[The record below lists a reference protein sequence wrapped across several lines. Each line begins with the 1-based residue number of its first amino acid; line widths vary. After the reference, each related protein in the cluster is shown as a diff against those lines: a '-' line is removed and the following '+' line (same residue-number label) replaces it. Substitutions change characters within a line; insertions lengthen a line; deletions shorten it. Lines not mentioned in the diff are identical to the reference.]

1 MNKIFQKRVN
11 NSDLL
16 DSRSTLFSP
25 KYLET
30 WNKDGIKI
38 VYGALK
44 RITGSEKIKVFF
56 NGDMTFTLIA
66 NKAYTGSLEY
76 GDMDEMPKIRLTDGN
91 TTNSYEVLNS
101 NGETFINLDSET
113 TKKDGKEV
121 SRIFYKNIAYF
132 IARIDN
138 VAYRISIY
146 SPKTNKNSFTL
157 PYEDELKETLFS
169 FNSSTSI
176 DDVVKTLEY
185 YLGKLDKCS
194 KIEISRSISEKRK
207 TSKTTDEL
215 VLKSGE
221 LDRFTQS
228 KKVGSKNY
236 KVTISD
242 NKISYAIEN
251 LDLDEAIE
259 PDKDLITMG
268 KIYMKKYPKK

>member
-44 RITGSEKIKVFF
+44 RITGSETIKVFF

-185 YLGKLDKCS
+185 YLGKLDKFS

>member
-185 YLGKLDKCS
+185 YLGKLDKFS

>member
-185 YLGKLDKCS
+185 YLGKLDKFS

-242 NKISYAIEN
+242 NKIPS
-251 LDLDEAIE
+251 
-259 PDKDLITMG
+259 K
-268 KIYMKKYPKK
+268 

>member
-113 TKKDGKEV
+113 TKKCRELSAKCHSMLVDLTMRETIYIKV
-121 SRIFYKNIAYF
+121 KN
-132 IARIDN
+132 
-138 VAYRISIY
+138 
-146 SPKTNKNSFTL
+146 
-157 PYEDELKETLFS
+157 
-169 FNSSTSI
+169 
-176 DDVVKTLEY
+176 DVTE
-185 YLGKLDKCS
+185 
-194 KIEISRSISEKRK
+194 
-207 TSKTTDEL
+207 
-215 VLKSGE
+215 VLK
-221 LDRFTQS
+221 
-228 KKVGSKNY
+228 KKQEES
-236 KVTISD
+236 T
-242 NKISYAIEN
+242 
-251 LDLDEAIE
+251 
-259 PDKDLITMG
+259 PQMR
-268 KIYMKKYPKK
+268 